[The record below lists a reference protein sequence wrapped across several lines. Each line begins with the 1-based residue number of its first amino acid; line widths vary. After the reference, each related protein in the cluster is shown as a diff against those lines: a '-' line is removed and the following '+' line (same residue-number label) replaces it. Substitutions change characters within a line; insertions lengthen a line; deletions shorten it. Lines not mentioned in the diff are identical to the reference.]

1 MTRIAKYIPA
11 LLPAA
16 FLMMASVLRA
26 AAEGGAESGDSTREI
41 FKWIHFVILVGL
53 AIWVFGKLLPPVFRK
68 KADLISEAI
77 SKATAAKTEADR
89 QLKAAAVKLTSL
101 EQEVAAFRA
110 MAHQEAVAEVERLRK
125 ATITDAEKIAAA
137 GKAEIEAAER
147 AARVELKEL
156 AAKLAVDKAESLVAQ
171 QMTPG
176 VQDALIDNFVQSLQ
190 GRPN

>member
-1 MTRIAKYIPA
+1 MQLKKYVPA
-11 LLPAA
+11 LLTAA
-16 FLMMASVLRA
+16 LLLMASTAR
-26 AAEGGAESGDSTREI
+26 AAEGSGQDSGDATSEI
-41 FKWIHFVILVGL
+41 FKWIHFVILLGL
-53 AIWVFGKLLPPVFRK
+53 GIWVFGKLLPPVFRK

-77 SKATAAKTEADR
+77 SKATAAKAEADR
-89 QLKAAAVKLTSL
+89 QLKEAAVKLTSL

-110 MAHQEAVAEVERLRK
+110 MAHKEAVAEVERLRN
-125 ATITDAEKIAAA
+125 ATKIDAEKIAAA

-156 AAKLAVDKAESLVAQ
+156 AAKLSVDKAESLVAQ

>member
-1 MTRIAKYIPA
+1 MNRLRNYILP

-16 FLMMASVLRA
+16 FFLMTSVVHA
-26 AAEGGAESGDSTREI
+26 GQEGGPEASNSTQEI

-53 AIWVFGKLLPPVFRK
+53 AYWIFGKLLPPVFRK
-68 KADLISEAI
+68 KSDLIIEAI
-77 SKATAAKTEADR
+77 SRATATKAEADR
-89 QLKAAAVKLTSL
+89 QLKEAAIKLTRL

-110 MAHQEAVAEVERLRK
+110 MAQKEALAEVERLK
-125 ATITDAEKIAAA
+125 NATKSDADKIVTA

-147 AARVELKEL
+147 SARLALKEL

-176 VQDALIDNFVQSLQ
+176 VQDALVDNFLQSLKW
-190 GRPN
+190 RPH